1 MAATT
6 TNSAQDFS
14 ILQVTGVSGRE
25 FQRQTL
31 IAQGVDNEDYTNGE
45 IYDLIRWKQG
55 QTPQPDWYPKGV

>member
-6 TNSAQDFS
+6 TNSAQDFC

-31 IAQGVDNEDYTNGE
+31 INEGCDDSDYTNGE
-45 IYDLIRWKQG
+45 IYDLIRWKEG
-55 QTPQPDWYPKGV
+55 QTSQPDWYPKS